1 MEIYAR
7 EEGGEEKLLICA
19 SCGSSDFD
27 PAPDEGATGAQ
38 SWGLMT
44 RLTVAC
50 GGCGREEA
58 LSWEARVRFRYVR
71 SRRSA

>member
-7 EEGGEEKLLICA
+7 EEGGEDKLLICA
-19 SCGSSDFD
+19 SCGSDDLD
-27 PAPDEGATGAQ
+27 PAPVEGATGTQ

-44 RLTVAC
+44 RLTTKC

-58 LSWEARVRFRYVR
+58 LSWAARVRFRYAR